1 MPRPSRKLRT
11 CCHGVLLALFAT
23 HPSSASADAKCK
35 LGEVAQFPIRIE
47 ESRAILTAGINGA
60 DAGFTL
66 DSGAFYSMLTTAAVS
81 QYKLETHPAPFGFFV
96 MGTHHGTADVS
107 IAKVQTLT
115 LSGIPLK
122 GIEFLVGGSDPG
134 AGTVGLMG
142 QNLLHLTDVEYD
154 LRQGMVRLMRPI
166 DCGKVILAYWTAG
179 TTLPYS
185 VISLDQ
191 GSQGDRY
198 TGGSAYVNGAEIKVR
213 FDTGAPTSVLSTRAA
228 ARAGITPASPGVVPA
243 GFSGGVGSVTYP
255 TYIAPFGSFKIG
267 DEEIKNAKLRIAD
280 LEMPYADMLLGL
292 DFFLSHH
299 IYVANSQGKLYFTYD
314 GGPVFDLK
322 TRRSSG
328 DDSAT
333 TTVSAPPSGAGSEQ
347 AADLIREGA
356 AAAARGQID
365 AALADFNRAIDI
377 APDNPDYLYQRG
389 AALRRNKQPELAR
402 ADFDRVIQLAPGN
415 VPARLA
421 RSELSLSQS
430 DRTGA
435 LADLDAADAAAPK
448 EADIRFTMA
457 ELYRHADRLDRSV
470 QQFDLWIGSHGADM
484 KISSALNGRCW
495 VRALQGTELPQALKD
510 CNAARGMVDKTNPL
524 MAQILDSRALVLLR
538 MNDNDKSLADYD
550 LSLKMDPS
558 SAWGWYGRGVVE
570 LRLNKS
576 AAGQSDMEHA
586 KTLWPK
592 VADAFTHYGIVP

>member
-1 MPRPSRKLRT
+1 MPRPSRGLRT
-11 CCHGVLLALFAT
+11 CCHGLLLAFLAI
-23 HPSSASADAKCK
+23 HPSPASADAKCK
-35 LGEVAQFPIRIE
+35 LVQIAQFPIRIE
-47 ESRAILTAGINGA
+47 DSRAILTAGINGT

-81 QYKLETHPAPFGFFV
+81 QYKLDTHPAPFGFFV

-115 LSGIPLK
+115 LSGISVK
-122 GIEFLVGGSDPG
+122 GVEFLAGGSDPG

-142 QNLLHLTDVEYD
+142 QNLLHIADVEYD
-154 LRQGMVRLMRPI
+154 LRQGKVRLVKAI
-166 DCGKVILAYWTAG
+166 DCGKALIADWT
-179 TTLPYS
+179 

-191 GSQGDRY
+191 GERGSWHTD
-198 TGGSAYVNGAEIKVR
+198 GSAYVNGAEIKVR

-228 ARAGITPASPGVVPA
+228 ARAGITPTSPGVTPA
-243 GFSGGVGSVTYP
+243 GLSGGVGSVSYP
-255 TYIAPFGSFKIG
+255 TYIASFASFKIG

-280 LEMPYADMLLGL
+280 LELPYADMLLGL

-299 IYVANSQGKLYFTYD
+299 IYVANSQSKLYFTYE

-322 TRRSSG
+322 TRLSSG
-328 DDSAT
+328 DDSAAT
-333 TTVSAPPSGAGSEQ
+333 AASAASPSPAGGAEEE
-347 AADLIREGA
+347 AADLTRQGA
-356 AAAARGQID
+356 AAAARGQLD
-365 AALADFNRAIDI
+365 AALADFNRACEM
-377 APDNPDYLYQRG
+377 APDNPDCPYQRG
-389 AALRRNKQPELAR
+389 VTHWQNKQPELAR
-402 ADFDRVIQLAPGN
+402 VDFDRAIQLAPGN

-421 RSELSLSQS
+421 RAELSLARR
-430 DRTGA
+430 DRAGA
-435 LADLDAADAAAPK
+435 GEDLDAADAAAPK
-448 EADIRFTMA
+448 EADVRFEMA
-457 ELYRHADRLDRSV
+457 SLYQQAGRPDQSV
-470 QQFDLWIGSHGADM
+470 KQFDSWIASHGADM
-484 KISSALNGRCW
+484 KLPIALNGRCW
-495 VRALQGTELPQALKD
+495 ARALQGTELPQALKD
-510 CNAARGMVDKTNPL
+510 CNAARGKVDKTNPL
-524 MAQILDSRALVLLR
+524 MPQILASRALVLLR